1 MSGLVELM
9 VPAFTLGILG
19 SWHCLGMCGPLMFSL
34 SLQIDGRGERVSILR
49 KILIA
54 LYYHTMRILSYGTL
68 GFIVGMLGGG
78 VIKMGG
84 EGEFVKMQRYLSIFS
99 GTVLILWGLLYQRFF
114 FLTRMFGGWEGKI
127 NLIIQK
133 IMNMASSFPKKHPVY
148 LGVIGLFHGWL
159 PCGLVYAAATAA
171 LGYGSPELSLTFMLF
186 FGLGTFPSMVLVFIG
201 FRKLNDTIIRKLNDT
216 IRLRIKKI
224 IPISLLLLGVFFV
237 LRGMSLGIPFLSPP
251 LH

>member
-1 MSGLVELM
+1 MFWLVELM
-9 VPAFTLGILG
+9 VPALTLGILG

-34 SLQIDGRGERVSILR
+34 SLQIDGRGERVSILK

-78 VIKMGG
+78 IIKMGG

-99 GTVLILWGLLYQRFF
+99 GVVLILWGLLYQRNF
-114 FLTRMFGGWEGKI
+114 FLTRMFGDWGGKI
-127 NLIIQK
+127 DLIIQK
-133 IMNMASSFPKKHPVY
+133 VMNMASSFPKKHPVY
-148 LGVIGLFHGWL
+148 LGVLGLLHGWL

-171 LGYGSPELSLTFMLF
+171 LGYGRPELSLIFMLF
-186 FGLGTFPSMVLVFIG
+186 FGLGTFPFMVLVFIG
-201 FRKLNDTIIRKLNDT
+201 FRKLNDT

-224 IPISLLLLGVFFV
+224 IPISLFLLGIFFV

-251 LH
+251 LR